1 MSSLLEKSLDEI
13 IGSSSKGPT
22 RPSHRG
28 GRGARGNSRSGGH
41 RGARPFGGSGS
52 NGKATEIKVTNLHPD
67 LTAQDLGKLME
78 TIGPVVQ
85 VDLKFNT
92 LGKSTGVAYVE
103 FESSRDAREA
113 IRRFDGRLA
122 AGQIINVS
130 TTMSLL
136 DRIGG
141 RQGQELRRERQAP
154 KSKKNKPKAPPR
166 KSLEDLDNELLQYMN
181 GAAPVDA
188 VGGQP
193 AQEQAQGQTDMPVPA
208 DGAAAVPAVGHVED
222 AGQGIAS
229 TEAHEIHGDEANGG
243 AALDAF
249 PVANNDV
256 AME

>member
-1 MSSLLEKSLDEI
+1 MNK
-13 IGSSSKGPT
+13 
-22 RPSHRG
+22 PSHRG

-208 DGAAAVPAVGHVED
+208 DGSAEQQQQWGQDAAAVPAVDHVED